1 MTCQGS
7 PSPGIIAD
15 RIKQP
20 DCVSGFILDARLVA
34 PVWQFKYLLIFT
46 PKIGEDEAI
55 LMSMFFKGVGS
66 TTNYCSYFRLEKIL
80 DVKANESPKVS
91 RLSGWRWLGWMA

>member
-1 MTCQGS
+1 VTCQGS
-7 PSPGIIAD
+7 PFQGVSLPGIIAD

-34 PVWQFKYLLIFT
+34 PVWQFKYLLVFT

-55 LMSMFFKGVGS
+55 LTSIVFKRGWFNHQLLYLV
-66 TTNYCSYFRLEKIL
+66 IL
-80 DVKANESPKVS
+80 DLK
-91 RLSGWRWLGWMA
+91 RYWT